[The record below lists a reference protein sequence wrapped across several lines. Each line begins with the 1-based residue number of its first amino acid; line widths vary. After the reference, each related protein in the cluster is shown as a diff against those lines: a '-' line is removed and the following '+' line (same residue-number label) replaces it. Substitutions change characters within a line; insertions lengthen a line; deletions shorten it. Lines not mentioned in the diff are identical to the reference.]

1 MRTIHWSWLVG
12 SIVFSTLLVS
22 GCLGGQP
29 SPDYYY
35 RLNVPDPE
43 TKLDPAPLAGT
54 LQVTRPWADALTS
67 ERHLVYRKDNNISQ
81 LNHHAYHR
89 WIDSPTL
96 LLQQEMAQYFRKA
109 GLAQQIVT
117 PEMRTKADYAL
128 SCRIA
133 RLERVLDQSPRVIL
147 ELELGITSMKDRR
160 TLLLRNYR
168 EEYPTTNLE
177 VASSINAYNQAL
189 SKILHR
195 FIRDTSQ
202 LSLLKLTDTKL
213 YPHKP

>member
-1 MRTIHWSWLVG
+1 MEKFQRCWPISGLMF
-12 SIVFSTLLVS
+12 IILLLS
-22 GCLGGQP
+22 GCFGGQS
-29 SPDYYY
+29 SPDYFY
-35 RLNVPDPE
+35 RLNVAAPE
-43 TKLDPAPLAGT
+43 THLDPSPLQGT

-96 LLQQEMAQYFRKA
+96 LLQQEITRYLRKA
-109 GLAQQIVT
+109 GLAQQVVT

-133 RLERVLDQSPRVIL
+133 RLERVLDHSPRVIL

-189 SKILHR
+189 AKILHR
-195 FIRDTSQ
+195 FISDTSQ

-213 YPHKP
+213 

>member
-1 MRTIHWSWLVG
+1 MRTTHSAWLFR
-12 SIVFSTLLVS
+12 SIVFTALLLN
-22 GCLGGQP
+22 GCFGGQQ
-29 SPDYYY
+29 SPDYFY

-43 TKLDPAPLAGT
+43 TQLDPAPLTGI
-54 LQVTRPWADALTS
+54 LQVVRPRADALTS
-67 ERHLVYRKDNNISQ
+67 ERHLVYRKDNNVSQ

-96 LLQQEMAQYFRKA
+96 LLQQEMAQYLRKA
-109 GLAQQIVT
+109 GLAEQVVT
-117 PEMRTKADYAL
+117 PEMRTRADYAL

-133 RLERVLDQSPRVIL
+133 KLERVLDSSPRVIL

-168 EEYPTTNLE
+168 EEYLATNHE

-195 FIRDTSQ
+195 FIHDASQ
-202 LSLLKLTDTKL
+202 LSLLKLTNTAL
-213 YPHKP
+213 

>member
-1 MRTIHWSWLVG
+1 MEKFQRCWPIGGFMFL
-12 SIVFSTLLVS
+12 TLFFS
-22 GCLGGQP
+22 GCLGGQS
-29 SPDYYY
+29 SPDYFY
-35 RLNVPDPE
+35 RLNVPAPE
-43 TKLDPAPLAGT
+43 TQLDPSPLQGT

-96 LLQQEMAQYFRKA
+96 LLQQEMTQYLRKA
-109 GLAQQIVT
+109 GLAQQVVT

-189 SKILHR
+189 SKILQR
-195 FIRDTSQ
+195 FMSDTSQ
-202 LSLLKLTDTKL
+202 LSLLQLTDTKL
-213 YPHKP
+213 

>member
-1 MRTIHWSWLVG
+1 MEKFQRCWPIGGLMF
-12 SIVFSTLLVS
+12 IILLLS
-22 GCLGGQP
+22 GCFGGQS
-29 SPDYYY
+29 SPDYFY
-35 RLNVPDPE
+35 RLNVAAPE
-43 TKLDPAPLAGT
+43 TKLDPSPLQGT

-96 LLQQEMAQYFRKA
+96 LLQQEMTRYLRKA
-109 GLAQQIVT
+109 GLAQQVVT
-117 PEMRTKADYAL
+117 PEMRTKADYVL

-189 SKILHR
+189 ANILHR
-195 FIRDTSQ
+195 FISDTSQ

-213 YPHKP
+213 

>member
-1 MRTIHWSWLVG
+1 MKKFQRCWPIGVL
-12 SIVFSTLLVS
+12 IFSVLLLS
-22 GCLGGQP
+22 GCFGGQS

-35 RLNVPDPE
+35 RLNVPTPD
-43 TKLDPAPLAGT
+43 TQLDPSPLQGT

-67 ERHLVYRKDNNISQ
+67 ERHLVYRKNDNTSL

-96 LLQQEMAQYFRKA
+96 LLQQEMTRYLRKA
-109 GLAQQIVT
+109 GIAQQVVT
-117 PEMRTKADYAL
+117 PEIRTKADYAL
-128 SCRIA
+128 SCRIG

-160 TLLLRNYR
+160 TLLLHTYR
-168 EEYPTTNLE
+168 EEYSTENFE

-189 SKILHR
+189 AKILHH
-195 FIRDTSQ
+195 FITDASK
-202 LSLLKLTDTKL
+202 LSLLKLTDSKL
-213 YPHKP
+213 

>member
-1 MRTIHWSWLVG
+1 MEKFQKCWQIGGLMF
-12 SIVFSTLLVS
+12 IMLLLS
-22 GCLGGQP
+22 GCFGGQS
-29 SPDYYY
+29 SPDYFY
-35 RLNVPDPE
+35 RFNVPAPE
-43 TKLDPAPLAGT
+43 TKLNPSPLQGT

-96 LLQQEMAQYFRKA
+96 LLQQEMTQYLRKA
-109 GLAQQIVT
+109 GLAQQVVT
-117 PEMRTKADYAL
+117 PEIRAKADYAL

-177 VASSINAYNQAL
+177 VATSINAYNEAL
-189 SKILHR
+189 ANILQR
-195 FIRDTSQ
+195 FIIDTSQ
-202 LSLLKLTDTKL
+202 LSFLKLTDSKL
-213 YPHKP
+213 

>member
-1 MRTIHWSWLVG
+1 MKKTHWSWLFS
-12 SIVFSTLLVS
+12 SIMFGTLLLS
-22 GCLGGQP
+22 GCVGGQA
-29 SPDYYY
+29 SPDYFY

-43 TKLDPAPLAGT
+43 SHLDPAPLQGI
-54 LQVTRPWADALTS
+54 LQVTRPSADALTS

-89 WIDSPTL
+89 WVDSPTL
-96 LLQQEMAQYFRKA
+96 LLQQEMTQYLRKA
-109 GLAQQIVT
+109 GLAQQVVT
-117 PEMRTKADYAL
+117 PELRTKADYAL

-133 RLERVLDQSPRVIL
+133 KLERVLDQSPRIIL

-189 SKILHR
+189 SNILHR
-195 FIRDTSQ
+195 FISDTSH

-213 YPHKP
+213 